1 MLAKQSLGFLRLLP
15 NKNTNSN
22 LLFRNILQKSYQNYF
37 SLNTNKYLEN
47 SSLSVKK
54 TPGYLNIRLFSI
66 NSRYLNKDSSNS
78 EPQPILPRLAISF
91 TCKVCDE
98 RVSRTFHKQSYEKG
112 VVIIKCPKCLNHHI
126 IADNLGWFTDLNGKK
141 LEPYI

>member
-1 MLAKQSLGFLRLLP
+1 MFTKKCLGLLRLLP
-15 NKNTNSN
+15 NKNANSN
-22 LLFRNILQKSYQNYF
+22 LILRNIHHKNNHNLF
-37 SLNTNKYLEN
+37 SLNTNRHFEN
-47 SSLSVKK
+47 FSLNKA
-54 TPGYLNIRLFSI
+54 PLFLNIRLFSI
-66 NSRYLNKDSSNS
+66 NSKYLNKDSSNT
-78 EPQPILPRLAISF
+78 EPQSSLPRLAIAF

-112 VVIIKCPKCLNHHI
+112 VVIIKCPKCMNHHI